1 MQLHITSDWFH
12 AIRLFITFI
21 MTASLGAH
29 AFHRFKMLAGI
40 ASPKL
45 WAFLLYAM
53 AFVLS
58 STLNFVA
65 LMITVA
71 TRTYGHMPA
80 VSLGPFTVLLVISY
94 MAFAVTRRPSRA

>member
-1 MQLHITSDWFH
+1 MYFHVSEDLFH
-12 AIRLFITFI
+12 AIRLLVTFAA
-21 MTASLGAH
+21 TASLGAH
-29 AFHRFKMLAGI
+29 AFHKFKLLAGI

-58 STLNFVA
+58 STLNFVS
-65 LMITVA
+65 LLITVA
-71 TRTYGHMPA
+71 TRSYGHMPA

-94 MAFAVTRRPSRA
+94 MAFAVTMRPFRA